1 MSEEKYCGGYLSGSS
16 LTTMIRFTPSA
27 ATCFAMS
34 AGVSG
39 PSNGWP
45 PVIATASL

>member
-1 MSEEKYCGGYLSGSS
+1 MSSEKYPFGYLSGSS

-27 ATCFAMS
+27 ATCYAIS
-34 AGVSG
+34 AGEIG
-39 PSNGWP
+39 PSTGCP